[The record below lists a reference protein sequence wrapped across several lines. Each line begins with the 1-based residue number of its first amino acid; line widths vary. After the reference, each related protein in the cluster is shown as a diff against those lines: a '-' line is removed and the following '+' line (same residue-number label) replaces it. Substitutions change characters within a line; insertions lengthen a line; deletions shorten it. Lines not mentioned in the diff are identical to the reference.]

1 MAVYRSDADGGEDE
15 VDDGVG
21 EKGDNET
28 DDGVENGVFGVGDFF
43 AIATRDDITE
53 AAVEKHND
61 RNEADCEKD
70 DIGDASNDAVRADK
84 FGWHTFGT
92 SGLGAF
98 FDTSESH
105 GLAGV

>member
-1 MAVYRSDADGGEDE
+1 MDLLAIYRSDADGGEDE

-53 AAVEKHND
+53 TTIEKHD
-61 RNEADCEKD
+61 YGDESDCEKD
-70 DIGDASNDAVRADK
+70 NISDACDDTIGTD
-84 FGWHTFGT
+84 
-92 SGLGAF
+92 
-98 FDTSESH
+98 
-105 GLAGV
+105 